1 MIGSRFFREF
11 LHWWVQYQGQDE
23 FESLMDFMASSPPRG
38 TGKHRY
44 IFLAFSDK
52 VENSK
57 EALHLQPEKRPD
69 FKVASKHLGQ
79 LVGATFYLTQNE

>member
-1 MIGSRFFREF
+1 
-11 LHWWVQYQGQDE
+11 
-23 FESLMDFMASSPPRG
+23 MDFMASSPPKG

-44 IFLAFSDK
+44 IFLAFLD
-52 VENSK
+52 NL
-57 EALHLQPEKRPD
+57 EASNEAAPLRIPPEKRPD